1 MIDVLFKLNYMK
13 VFNLIKKI
21 KWEWIAI
28 AILGGIIIFLTR
40 DFNKKEEVKV
50 DVPVKLDIPIPAK
63 EGKSDTIYL
72 PSPIK
77 YKENPL
83 NKELEKLYKEA
94 KDSLE
99 KQRVFNEAIKEREYN
114 EIYEDSVVKTTVYTR
129 TQGKLLKQSVNYL
142 VKPYNVKVDTIV
154 NTVIQIPKRNELYY
168 GFDTNVNMKNLTNSS
183 IGSSLLFK
191 NKKDKIIQ
199 FGVGIQDVNKGVS
212 VDNLY
217 LKGGLYFKF

>member
-1 MIDVLFKLNYMK
+1 MNIIKAIKLEW
-13 VFNLIKKI
+13 VIILALI
-21 KWEWIAI
+21 
-28 AILGGIIIFLTR
+28 GIIIFLTKGYN
-40 DFNKKEEVKV
+40 DKEIIKT

-63 EGKSDTIYL
+63 EGKLDTIYL

-99 KQRVFNEAIKEREYN
+99 KQRVFNEAIKENQYN
-114 EIYEDSVVKTTVYTR
+114 EIYEDSTAKVEVYTK
-129 TQGKLLKQSVNYL
+129 TQGKLLKQAVKYT
-142 VKPYNVKVDTIV
+142 VKPYNVKLDTII
-154 NTVIQIPKRNELYY
+154 TTEIKIPKRNEIYY

-199 FGVGIQDVNKGVS
+199 FGVGIQDVTKGVS